1 MCQVTDRF
9 DQLSPRDTAIT
20 LRSLGRRIGDT
31 AAKALQQPEA
41 ATLVDATGPGG
52 FSLSSAIDA
61 SARAQAFLLNELGK
75 ALDHENPVVS
85 AAVEDTQ
92 LRDFVEDRPV
102 PPTVGLESLSVDTS
116 LAADR
121 LESASTES
129 MSRQVPV
136 VGGGTTSALA
146 IAQEAARSGVRTLT
160 DITSIADW
168 IRTKHVS

>member
-20 LRSLGRRIGDT
+20 LRSLGRRIGDA
-31 AAKALQQPEA
+31 AAKALLRPEA
-41 ATLVDATGPGG
+41 ATLVDATGPSG
-52 FSLSSAIDA
+52 FSLSSAIDGG
-61 SARAQAFLLNELGK
+61 ARAQAFLLNELGK
-75 ALDHENPVVS
+75 AVDHENPVVS
-85 AAVEDTQ
+85 AAVEDPQ

-129 MSRQVPV
+129 LARQLRV
-136 VGGGTTSALA
+136 VGGGTTSVLA
-146 IAQEAARSGVRTLT
+146 IAQEAARSGVRTLGDVT
-160 DITSIADW
+160 AITDW
-168 IRTKHVS
+168 IRTKQVS